1 MLTNFVGYSFPGNVQ
16 AGAGSLSVAR
26 IVRRGP
32 VKVYDRPVYREV
44 DVSVDEYGDN
54 ALRIFVRQKMMVYHS
69 INNGNANKCGK
80 LCRKIRMAFMSNTK
94 LVNI

>member
-1 MLTNFVGYSFPGNVQ
+1 MLTNSVGYSLPGNVQ
-16 AGAGSLSVAR
+16 VGAGSLSVAR

-32 VKVYDRPVYREV
+32 VKIYDRPVYREV

-80 LCRKIRMAFMSNTK
+80 LCRKNKDGFYE
-94 LVNI
+94 